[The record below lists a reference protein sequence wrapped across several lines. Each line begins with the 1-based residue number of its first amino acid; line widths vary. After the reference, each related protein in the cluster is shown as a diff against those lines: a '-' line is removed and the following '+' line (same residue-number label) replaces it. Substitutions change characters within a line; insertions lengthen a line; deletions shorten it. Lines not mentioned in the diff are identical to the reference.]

1 MSCGSGGFLFFE
13 AFGFAAPLIML
24 AISKFDFDSTPPVAT
39 IFPSEVKATEVTLR
53 PIVPAV
59 IVPSTLVIIAL
70 MSAMF
75 GIVGIEPRLRG
86 FGIEPRFGSGVM
98 LAIGDEVRLRR
109 RLPEATSQSAT
120 SPCPPTVA
128 NTRPSALNPTWR
140 RA

>member
-75 GIVGIEPRLRG
+75 GIEPRLRG

-109 RLPEATSQSAT
+109 RLPEATSQ
-120 SPCPPTVA
+120 
-128 NTRPSALNPTWR
+128 
-140 RA
+140 